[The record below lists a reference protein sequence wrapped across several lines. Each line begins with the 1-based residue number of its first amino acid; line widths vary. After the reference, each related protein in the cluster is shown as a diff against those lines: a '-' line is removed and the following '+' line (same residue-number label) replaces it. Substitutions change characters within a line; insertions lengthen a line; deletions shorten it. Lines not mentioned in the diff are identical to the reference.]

1 MRKRAKSRETNELQ
15 DNKDK
20 VKQLKQ
26 RFETPTAESSGF
38 IDRFNEIHQQ

>member
-20 VKQLKQ
+20 VNQLKE
-26 RFETPTAESSGF
+26 RFEKPTAESSGF
-38 IDRFNEIHQQ
+38 TQRFHAIHR